1 MVIRSL
7 CFLRK
12 ERKKERKRHLFL
24 YLARKKRQRSKLHL
38 LSVRQVDW
46 KVHSNKFQRIIG
58 VLEFYQMIL
67 QIRICNGRNKHG
79 VKIQQDEGRKSIVVQ
94 GTGTGMGLQLDGQ
107 LSREY
112 LTIHHVIQFSEQRRA
127 SIKSVIRF
135 EYSIIRVGTKQR
147 GFRDNALICKAV
159 YDEKKLCD

>member
-1 MVIRSL
+1 
-7 CFLRK
+7 
-12 ERKKERKRHLFL
+12 
-24 YLARKKRQRSKLHL
+24 
-38 LSVRQVDW
+38 
-46 KVHSNKFQRIIG
+46 
-58 VLEFYQMIL
+58 
-67 QIRICNGRNKHG
+67 
-79 VKIQQDEGRKSIVVQ
+79 
-94 GTGTGMGLQLDGQ
+94 MGLQLDSQ

-159 YDEKKLCD
+159 YDEKKLRD